1 MKWYKYIALLLIG
14 LAAVSCSSSKYAT
27 NVQYPTLNADVH
39 YEGILEECMHGCSVE
54 GPRERR
60 MYVYLPKDYHHTT
73 ERYPVLYLLHGA
85 RGNELSWIHN
95 ANLLHNIDS
104 LTARD
109 MMKETIVVLP
119 NVNQYNNER
128 DYGKSRLKGAIEA
141 FYEVDGMVEYA
152 FVTDVVGTIDSIYR
166 TIPDKEHRAIAGLS
180 IGAMQAMHIS
190 ANSPETFGYIGMF
203 SSMVHPVLRH
213 SEHSSF
219 YKGFR
224 RKLDTQFINPPLLYS
239 IMIGNIDFYHPR
251 MQLFSR
257 SLTRKGY
264 RHEMTVTKGGHD
276 WYNWEEFA
284 NQFMQRLW

>member
-1 MKWYKYIALLLIG
+1 MKRKILMLTLAFITTIGAIAQRHGGKVIEE
-14 LAAVSCSSSKYAT
+14 SMKS
-27 NVQYPTLNADVH
+27 
-39 YEGILEECMHGCSVE
+39 EILGKEKNFC
-54 GPRERR
+54 
-60 MYVYLPKDYHHTT
+60 VYLPKSYENETT
-73 ERYPVLYLLHGA
+73 RSYPVLYLLHGLTNNYKSW
-85 RGNELSWIHN
+85 RDLGNIGPIANQIINAGN
-95 ANLLHNIDS
+95 ANEMIIIMPDAGTDYDGYFNCGDKW
-104 LTARD
+104 RYED
-109 MMKETIVVLP
+109 FFF
-119 NVNQYNNER
+119 NE
-128 DYGKSRLKGAIEA
+128 
-141 FYEVDGMVEYA
+141 FMPTVEKK
-152 FVTDVVGTIDSIYR
+152 YR
-166 TIPDKEHRAIAGLS
+166 IKNDKEHRAIAGLS

-190 ANSPETFGYIGMF
+190 ANSPETFGYVGMF

-224 RKLDTQFINPPLLYS
+224 RKLDTQFLNPPLLYS